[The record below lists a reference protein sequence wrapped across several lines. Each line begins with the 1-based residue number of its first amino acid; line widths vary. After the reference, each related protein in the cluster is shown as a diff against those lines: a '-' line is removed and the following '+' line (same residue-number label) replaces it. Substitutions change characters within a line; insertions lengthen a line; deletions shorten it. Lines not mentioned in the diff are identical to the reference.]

1 MCKLSKNIFDWNNM
15 NSEQRNKILL
25 RPLLNKKNDIKKKVL
40 KIINNV
46 KKNGDAALKKYTLE
60 FDKIKLN
67 DFFISEK
74 KLQQASF
81 LVKDNFKEAI
91 LTSFNNITK
100 FHSFQKF
107 KNIDVNISLGIR
119 CQRIVTPIQSVGLYV
134 PGGITPLI
142 STALMLSIPANL
154 AGCPNITLCSPPPIT
169 NEMLYAAKICN
180 IKRILQLGGAQAIA
194 ALAFGTKTISKVD
207 KIFGPG
213 NAFVTAAKIK
223 LCDMVSGLSID
234 MPAGP
239 SEVLIIADTFSN
251 PEFIAADLLAQAEHD
266 YNAQVILLTPCLNI
280 AYHVYFYLKK
290 HIKHLSRLEYILH
303 AWKNSKIIITPSLKT
318 SFDISNQYA
327 PEHLI
332 LHIQDARKYLA
343 WIKNAGSVFIGSWT
357 PESVGD
363 YITGT
368 NHVLPT
374 YGYAKTYSGLSVL
387 DFQKF
392 ITIQEVSKNALKNLA
407 NSIAVL
413 SKIEGL
419 DAHNHSILVRTKLLK
434 TT

>member
-1 MCKLSKNIFDWNNM
+1 MRKLSKNIFDWKNM
-15 NSEQRNKILL
+15 NLEQRNKILV
-25 RPLLNKKNDIKKKVL
+25 RPLLNQKNDIKKKVL
-40 KIINNV
+40 KIIQDV
-46 KKNGDAALKKYTLE
+46 QKNGDSALKKYTLA
-60 FDKIKLN
+60 FDKIQLN
-67 DFFISEK
+67 NFFVSEK
-74 KLQQASF
+74 KLKQASF
-81 LVKDNFKEAI
+81 LVSDTFKRAVLI
-91 LTSFNNITK
+91 AFNNIKK

-107 KNIDVNISLGIR
+107 KNIDANISLGIR

-154 AGCPNITLCSPPPIT
+154 AGCPNITLCSPPPIS
-169 NEMLYAAKICN
+169 NEMLYVAKLCN
-180 IKRILQLGGAQAIA
+180 IKRILHLGGAQAIA
-194 ALAFGTKTISKVD
+194 ALAFGTKTISRVD

-213 NAFVTAAKIK
+213 NAFVTEAKIK
-223 LCDMVSGLSID
+223 LRDIVAGLSID

-239 SEVLIIADTFSN
+239 SEVLIIADSFSN

-266 YNAQVILLTPCLNI
+266 YNAQVILLTPCSKTAENVYRYLNQ
-280 AYHVYFYLKK
+280 
-290 HIKHLSRLEYILH
+290 HIKHLSRLDYIFH
-303 AWKNSKIIITPSLKT
+303 AWKNSKIIVTPSLKE

-332 LHIQDARKYLA
+332 LHIQDARQYLS

-392 ITIQEVSKNALKNLA
+392 ITIQEVSKSALKDLA
-407 NSIAVL
+407 NSISVL
-413 SKIEGL
+413 SQTEGL
-419 DAHNHSILVRTKLLK
+419 DAHNRSVFIRTQSLK
-434 TT
+434 NI